1 MSLLSAELQA
11 FLAIVR
17 NHTVMGASRELG
29 LTQTGVTQ
37 RLRKLEG
44 QLGVTLFTRSRT
56 GMRLTGEG
64 KALLRYCEGAREL
77 EGETLARLSGTREHL
92 VVAVTIAGPSSVL
105 RSRVIPACAS
115 LRTPFPGLRFRF
127 DLVDDERL
135 EPLLKTGAAE
145 LVVLPPERV
154 TLELD
159 SKMIKP
165 ETYKMV
171 VPTPWSSRKIH
182 ELVKEEQI
190 IDFDPR
196 DEMTHSYLKAFG
208 LLDIAR
214 HDRQFANNTD
224 AIASMV
230 SQGMGYSV
238 LAAEFAQEWVDRK
251 QLAWLK
257 PSQTLA
263 LPLALAWYPRPQMPA
278 YFKAIIDS
286 VR

>member
-1 MSLLSAELQA
+1 MSLLSSELQA

-64 KALLRYCEGAREL
+64 EALLRYCEGAREL
-77 EGETLARLSGTREHL
+77 EGEALARLTGAREQL
-92 VVAVTIAGPSSVL
+92 IAEVTIAGPSSFL

-115 LRTPFPGLRFRF
+115 LRISFPGLRFRF
-127 DLVDDERL
+127 DLTDDEHL
-135 EPLLKTGAAE
+135 EPLLKTGVAE
-145 LVVLPPERV
+145 FVVLPPERV

-159 SKMIKP
+159 SKIVKP
-165 ETYKMV
+165 ESYRMV
-171 VPTPWSSRKIH
+171 IPTSWSARKIH
-182 ELVKEEQI
+182 DVVKEEQI

-196 DEMTHSYLKAFG
+196 DEMTHRYLKAFG
-208 LLDIAR
+208 LIDLAR

-224 AIASMV
+224 AITSMV

-238 LAAEFAQEWVDRK
+238 LAAEFAQGWVDRK
-251 QLAWLK
+251 ELAWMK

-263 LPLALAWYPRPQMPA
+263 LPLALAWYPRPQMPT
-278 YFKAIIDS
+278 YFRAIIDS